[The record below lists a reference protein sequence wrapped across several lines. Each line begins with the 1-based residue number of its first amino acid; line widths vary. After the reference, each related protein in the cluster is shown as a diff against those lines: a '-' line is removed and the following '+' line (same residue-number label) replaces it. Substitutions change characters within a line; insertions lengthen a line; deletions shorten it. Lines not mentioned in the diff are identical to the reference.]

1 MQLDHPTLPKTGA
14 ETCMMFQSICAVKG
28 VKAYG
33 MKEGKFGL
41 ALIRATGTAAGV
53 FTQNL
58 VRAAPIELMRKQIK
72 KGTMDAVIVNSGCA
86 NAYTGKRGYRDA
98 VEMTVFAGSAL
109 DIDPEEVGV
118 ASTGVIGR
126 YLDLPL
132 IQRQCQ
138 TVAQKI
144 DHTAEAEKRA
154 AEAIMTTDTFPK
166 HALVQKE
173 SFTIGGITKGSG
185 MIAPNMG
192 TMLAFIYTDAEI
204 GAKKL
209 SQSLRQATKRTF
221 NRVVVDGDM
230 STNDIALC
238 TATGESGRVNPAE
251 FSQALEECCRSL
263 AQQIAA
269 DGEGATKLIEVTV
282 MGAQKEESAAKVA
295 RTIIE
300 SPLVKTAVYGED
312 PNWGRVVAAAGRAGI
327 EFDPN
332 AVSLWISDGTQRYP
346 LVRSGEIT
354 ADLKMAKKAMHEKKV
369 IFILDLAKGKAEA
382 TAWGCDL
389 TERYVEINGRYTT

>member
-1 MQLDHPTLPKTGA
+1 MT
-14 ETCMMFQSICAVKG
+14 FRSICAVKG
-28 VKAYG
+28 VQTYG

-58 VRAAPIELMRKQIK
+58 VKAAPIELMRSQIK
-72 KGTMDAVIVNSGCA
+72 KGRMEAVIANSGCA
-86 NAYTGKRGYRDA
+86 NAYTGKRGYLDA
-98 VEMTVFAGSAL
+98 VKMTEFAGSAL
-109 DIDPEEVGV
+109 GVDYADVGV

-132 IQRQCQ
+132 IQRQCME
-138 TVAQKI
+138 VAKKI
-144 DHTAEAEKRA
+144 DRTPDTEKSA

-173 SFTIGGITKGSG
+173 SFCIGGIAKGSG

-192 TMLAFIYTDAEI
+192 TMLSFIYTDVEI
-204 GAKKL
+204 DAKIL
-209 SQSLRQATKRTF
+209 SASLKRATRRTF

-238 TATGESGRVNPAE
+238 TATGESGKVKPAE

-282 MGAQKEESAAKVA
+282 TGAQKEESAARVA

-312 PNWGRVVAAAGRAGI
+312 PNWGRIVAAAGRAGI
-327 EFDPN
+327 GFDPN
-332 AVSLWISDGTQRYP
+332 AVSLWISDGNQQYP
-346 LVRSGEIT
+346 LVKSGEII
-354 ADLKMAKKAMHEKKV
+354 ADLKRAKEAMHGKKV
-369 IFILDLAKGKAEA
+369 IFILDLAAGKEAA